1 MRAWISVLFV
11 GLALVG
17 CSTGGDGNAIPSLNI
32 PPIPPINPSSIGNIP
47 TLPPGGS
54 TTGACALVT
63 ETEMSSII
71 GQPMTVYT
79 NSGTQCSWVSA
90 VVTPSVIIRYD
101 SGETIDEGKQVTP
114 NGRDVVIGGYP
125 AYYAEFA
132 GSLLYIDK
140 DGRVLVVQTVWSLS
154 GDQGVQK
161 VSEIG
166 ELAVSRF

>member
-1 MRAWISVLFV
+1 MRASTAMLIV
-11 GLALVG
+11 GLALAG
-17 CSTGGDGNAIPSLNI
+17 CSDGGDGSAIPSLNI
-32 PPIPPINPSSIGNIP
+32 PAIPPLDPSSIGNIP

-63 ETEMSSII
+63 EMEMSTII
-71 GQPMTVYT
+71 GHPMTVYT

-90 VVTPSVIIRYD
+90 VITPSVVIRYD
-101 SGETIDEGKQVTP
+101 SGETIDEGKTLTP
-114 NGRDVVIGGYP
+114 NGRDVVIGGYQ
-125 AYYAEFA
+125 AYYAELA

-154 GDQGVQK
+154 GDLGVQK